1 MKTAWAWLLAL
12 LVGCGPA
19 PTSSRTLETVM
30 RTLKLE
36 RSTAD
41 GVAVGM
47 DLDGKVS
54 TELDDTTCRKPDFT
68 DPNGVPGIDNQLARL
83 LPLIDAAGQ
92 GAIDALVQGA
102 INEGT
107 ALLLMSL
114 ELRGAGGE
122 VKTRRGQ
129 DVPLLG
135 ADGRILPGQTLNVD
149 KSSDLGHTTL
159 VEVEDEPGSVA
170 GGLSSGAAAPTRVRV
185 GPFSLDLPIVV
196 FGTLYALRIPDAR
209 VVLTLGEDGAIDG
222 LIAGGVPVADVLNM
236 VDTAS
241 KMAGVDYVGLFGGS
255 VRETADLFPGPDG
268 DCAALSIAASFHA
281 VQAFTF

>member
-1 MKTAWAWLLAL
+1 MRVSSACWLAF

-19 PTSSRTLETVM
+19 PTSVRKLETVM
-30 RTLKLE
+30 QTLKLE
-36 RSTAD
+36 RSSAD

-47 DLDGKVS
+47 DLDGKIS

-68 DPNGVPGIDNQLARL
+68 DPNGLPGIDNQLARL

-107 ALLLMSL
+107 ALLLMSV
-114 ELRGAGGE
+114 ELRGSGGE
-122 VKTRRGQ
+122 VKTLRGQ

-135 ADGRILPGQTLNVD
+135 ADGRILPGQTLVVD
-149 KSSDLGHTTL
+149 RASDLGHTTA
-159 VEVEDEPGSVA
+159 VEVEDE
-170 GGLSSGAAAPTRVRV
+170 GAIAPLDATRVRV
-185 GPFSLDLPIVV
+185 GPFRLDLPIVV

-222 LIAGGVPVADVLNM
+222 LIGGGVPVADVLNM

-268 DCAALSIAASFHA
+268 DCTALSIAASFHA

>member
-1 MKTAWAWLLAL
+1 MKTAWPWLFAL

-19 PTSSRTLETVM
+19 PTSSRKLETVM
-30 RTLKLE
+30 QTLKLE

-47 DLDGKVS
+47 DLDGKIS

-68 DPNGVPGIDNQLARL
+68 DPTGLPGVDNQLARL

-107 ALLLMSL
+107 ALLLMSV
-114 ELRGAGGE
+114 ELRGVGGE
-122 VKTRRGQ
+122 VKTLRGQ

-135 ADGRILPGQTLNVD
+135 ADGRILPGQTLVVD
-149 KSSDLGHTTL
+149 RASDLGHTTA
-159 VEVEDEPGSVA
+159 VEVEDES
-170 GGLSSGAAAPTRVRV
+170 RVRV

-222 LIAGGVPVADVLNM
+222 LIGGGVPVADVLNM

-268 DCAALSIAASFHA
+268 DCTALSIAASFHA